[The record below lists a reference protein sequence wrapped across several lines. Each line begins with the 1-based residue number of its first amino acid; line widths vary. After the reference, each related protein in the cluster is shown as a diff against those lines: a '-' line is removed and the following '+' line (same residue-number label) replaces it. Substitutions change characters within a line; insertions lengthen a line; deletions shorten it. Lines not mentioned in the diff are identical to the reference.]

1 MKKALLLGLLTFVV
15 TSCSSSID
23 GDGVATAQKE
33 YTASSIKDLNVSC
46 NCNVI
51 LVPGNKTGV
60 KVESHQNIIDNLV
73 VDAKNNSLD
82 ITEKSNVDQYSAYDI
97 YVYVTRDLEKLKID
111 KQTSLTTSGTLNV
124 DELALEVN
132 DQAKIN
138 QTFLITNNFDLKAD
152 DQSGVLLEGT
162 AGTMKVKAYGEA
174 KLDLFKYEV
183 NEADFTTDDNAVLDI
198 NARQTLYGSAKGNSI
213 VNFMGDPNKD
223 TKITDRA
230 QVLKK

>member
-15 TSCSSSID
+15 TSCSSTID

-152 DQSGVLLEGT
+152 DQSNIMLEGT

-174 KLDLFKYEV
+174 KLNLFKYEV
-183 NEADFTTDDNAVLDI
+183 NEADITTDDNALLDV

-213 VNFMGDPNKD
+213 VNFMGDPKKD

>member
-23 GDGVATAQKE
+23 GDGAATAQKE

-152 DQSGVLLEGT
+152 DQSSVLLEGT

-174 KLDLFKYEV
+174 KLNLFKYEV
-183 NEADFTTDDNAVLDI
+183 NEADITTDDNALLDV

>member
-23 GDGVATAQKE
+23 GDGAATAQKE
-33 YTASSIKDLNVSC
+33 YTANSIKDLSVSC

-97 YVYVTRDLEKLKID
+97 YVFVTRDLENLSID

-124 DELALEVN
+124 DKLDVSLS
-132 DQAKIN
+132 DQSRVN
-138 QTFLITNNFDLKAD
+138 QTFLITNDFDLKAE
-152 DQSGVLLEGT
+152 DQSNVMLEGT
-162 AGTMKVKAYGEA
+162 AGTMKVKAYGES
-174 KLDLFKYEV
+174 KLNLFKYEV
-183 NEADFTTDDNAVLDI
+183 NEADITTDDNALLDI
-198 NARQTLYGSAKGNSI
+198 NARNSLYGSAKGNSI

-223 TKITDRA
+223 TQISDRA

>member
-73 VDAKNNSLD
+73 VDEKNN
-82 ITEKSNVDQYSAYDI
+82 
-97 YVYVTRDLEKLKID
+97 
-111 KQTSLTTSGTLNV
+111 
-124 DELALEVN
+124 
-132 DQAKIN
+132 
-138 QTFLITNNFDLKAD
+138 
-152 DQSGVLLEGT
+152 
-162 AGTMKVKAYGEA
+162 
-174 KLDLFKYEV
+174 
-183 NEADFTTDDNAVLDI
+183 
-198 NARQTLYGSAKGNSI
+198 
-213 VNFMGDPNKD
+213 
-223 TKITDRA
+223 
-230 QVLKK
+230 